1 MMIISESTTS
11 NVSQIGTENCGISG
25 SENCTLE
32 NVASSYLIGTP
43 LVISGQT
50 PMVIGNVTSATL
62 EHDLVPR
69 AVLEC
74 KRAGPIAPEKR
85 QKGSSLD
92 SNLARAYRTLNDI
105 HLKN

>member
-11 NVSQIGTENCGISG
+11 NVSQFGTENCGISG

-74 KRAGPIAPEKR
+74 KRAGPAPTGFFANPNHCEFQLCR
-85 QKGSSLD
+85 LMS
-92 SNLARAYRTLNDI
+92 
-105 HLKN
+105 